1 MLKGKELIS
10 GIEQYGR
17 WNVQEF
23 VTRSRDITD
32 VFTYLKVER
41 IFEMFSAA
49 TFVTKD
55 SVSFEKRTGLPFLT
69 DKTQKETKD
78 DLNEMNDLD
87 LP

>member
-32 VFTYLKVER
+32 VFTYLKVEKL
-41 IFEMFSAA
+41 FEMFNAA

-55 SVSFEKRTGLPFLT
+55 SVNFEKRTGLPFLT
-69 DKTQKETKD
+69 DKARKETKD
-78 DLNEMNDLD
+78 DLHEIDDLD
-87 LP
+87 LT